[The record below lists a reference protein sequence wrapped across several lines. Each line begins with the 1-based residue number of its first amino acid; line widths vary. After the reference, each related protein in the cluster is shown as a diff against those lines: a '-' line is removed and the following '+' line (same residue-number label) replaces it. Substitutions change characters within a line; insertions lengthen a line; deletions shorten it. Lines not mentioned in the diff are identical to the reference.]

1 MPRQNS
7 VHDSEASIRIL
18 GSHFAARCTL
28 GPRIVVRQPPP
39 APARG
44 ALRFRSIPLRTGP
57 GLSAQ
62 YGVQLLNG
70 FRMVKLLSITWPSCR
85 SSE

>member
-39 APARG
+39 APERG
-44 ALRFRSIPLRTGP
+44 AFSLDPLRTGP